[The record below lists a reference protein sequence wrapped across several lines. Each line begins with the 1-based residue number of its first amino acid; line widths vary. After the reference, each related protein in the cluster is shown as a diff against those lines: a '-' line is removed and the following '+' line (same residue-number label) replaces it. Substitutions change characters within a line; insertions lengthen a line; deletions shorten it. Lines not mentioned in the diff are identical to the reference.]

1 VKSSEN
7 QDVQSTTI
15 RS

>member
-7 QDVQSTTI
+7 QDVH
-15 RS
+15 